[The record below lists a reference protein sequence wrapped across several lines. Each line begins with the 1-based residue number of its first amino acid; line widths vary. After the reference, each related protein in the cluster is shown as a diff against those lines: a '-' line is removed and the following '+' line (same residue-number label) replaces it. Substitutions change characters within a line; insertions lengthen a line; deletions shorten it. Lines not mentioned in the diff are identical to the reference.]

1 MHFPE
6 QRLKSKVAFGLCD
19 LISRAKFLEKERHV
33 YHLCKIIV
41 AFSFPPNIWHSHTW
55 HFCLKVV
62 VPHFAQTVCWQCAP
76 IKHSHRD
83 LQRLCVWEGFLGFL
97 QFYPAKQSCV
107 YCFCSQELLN
117 SSKTDEMWQRY
128 RTLLYSWRKKTPER
142 EEVLEVCKLLSFWV
156 KRPFQS

>member
-6 QRLKSKVAFGLCD
+6 QRLKSKLLLASVIWYQEPSFWKRKD
-19 LISRAKFLEKERHV
+19 MFIIS
-33 YHLCKIIV
+33 CKIIV
-41 AFSFPPNIWHSHTW
+41 AFRFPPNIWHSHTW

>member
-1 MHFPE
+1 MILASVIWFQEPSFWK
-6 QRLKSKVAFGLCD
+6 RKDMFI
-19 LISRAKFLEKERHV
+19 IS
-33 YHLCKIIV
+33 CKIIF
-41 AFSFPPNIWHSHTW
+41 AFRFPPNIWHSHTW

-107 YCFCSQELLN
+107 YWNYLIPAKLMRC
-117 SSKTDEMWQRY
+117 DEDIA
-128 RTLLYSWRKKTPER
+128 LYFILGGKKLQKEKKFPSYWAFEW
-142 EEVLEVCKLLSFWV
+142 KDHFKV
-156 KRPFQS
+156 KRYKFFFHAFP